1 MRLYWLV
8 RLALH
13 INEFGYSKGPL
24 LGTVGT
30 VAVLLG
36 ALLAGSVLHRH
47 RPADLITGGLVCAV
61 GIGWLA
67 LH

>member
-8 RLALH
+8 RIALH

-24 LGTVGT
+24 PGTLGT

-36 ALLAGSVLHRH
+36 GLAAGSALRHH
-47 RPADLITGGLVCAV
+47 RPADMITGGLVCTV